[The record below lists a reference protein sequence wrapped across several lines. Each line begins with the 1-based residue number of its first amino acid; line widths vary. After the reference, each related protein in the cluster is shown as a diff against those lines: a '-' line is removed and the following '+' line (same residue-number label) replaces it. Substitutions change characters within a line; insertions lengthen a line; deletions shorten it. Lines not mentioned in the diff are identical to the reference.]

1 MKEINDLY
9 DYGYK
14 IVQKSD
20 YFKFSLDSMLL
31 SNFVG
36 INMSDSKLLDFC
48 TGNCPVPIILSN
60 SIKNIVA
67 FEVQKEIYELGD
79 ESLKLNN
86 INNVK
91 LINDDIKNIGNYY
104 EEGYFDIITCN
115 PPYFKVIDSSRINDN
130 NVKAIARHEI
140 LIKLEDIVS
149 LAYKFLRDKG
159 KLYIVYRPDRLMD
172 LLKLF
177 NKYKFGVKKLQCCYN
192 NSDSLSSMIL
202 IEAMKNGQDDLKI
215 LAPLFTENYRR
226 NEGN

>member
-14 IVQKSD
+14 IVQNSD

-31 SNFVG
+31 ANFVG
-36 INMSDSKLLDFC
+36 INMADSKLLDFC

-86 INNVK
+86 INNVR

-140 LIKLEDIVS
+140 LIKLEDIIS
-149 LAYKFLRDKG
+149 LAYKYLRDKG
-159 KLYIVYRPDRLMD
+159 KLYMVYRPDRLMEI
-172 LLKLF
+172 LKLF
-177 NKYKFGVKKLQCCYN
+177 DKYKFGVKKLQCCYN

-215 LAPLFTENYRR
+215 LAPLYTENYRR
-226 NEGN
+226 

>member
-14 IVQKSD
+14 IVQNSD

-31 SNFVG
+31 ANFVN
-36 INMSDSKLLDFC
+36 INMADSKLLDFC
-48 TGNCPVPIILSN
+48 TGNCPIPIILSN

-79 ESLKLNN
+79 ESLTLNN

-115 PPYFKVIDSSRINDN
+115 PPYFKVINSSRINDN
-130 NVKAIARHEI
+130 SVKAIARHEI

-159 KLYIVYRPDRLMD
+159 KLYIVYRPDRLME

-177 NKYKFGVKKLQCCYN
+177 DKYKFGVKKLQCCYN
-192 NSDSLSSMIL
+192 NSESLSSMIL

-226 NEGN
+226 

>member
-14 IVQKSD
+14 IVQNSD

-67 FEVQKEIYELGD
+67 FEVQKEIYELGV

-86 INNVK
+86 INNVR

-159 KLYIVYRPDRLMD
+159 KLYIVYRPDRLIE

-177 NKYKFGVKKLQCCYN
+177 DKYKFGVKKLQCCYN
-192 NSDSLSSMIL
+192 NSESSSSMIL

-215 LAPLFTENYRR
+215 LAPLYTDNYRR
-226 NEGN
+226 

>member
-31 SNFVG
+31 ANFVN
-36 INMSDSKLLDFC
+36 INMADSKLLDFC
-48 TGNCPVPIILSN
+48 TGNCPIPIILSN

-79 ESLKLNN
+79 ESLTLNN

-115 PPYFKVIDSSRINDN
+115 PPYFKVINSSRINDN

-159 KLYIVYRPDRLMD
+159 KLYIVYRPDRLME

-177 NKYKFGVKKLQCCYN
+177 DKYKFGVKKLQCCYN

-215 LAPLFTENYRR
+215 LAPLYTENYRR
-226 NEGN
+226 

>member
-14 IVQKSD
+14 IVQNSD

-31 SNFVG
+31 ANFVG

-67 FEVQKEIYELGD
+67 FEVQKEIYELGN

-104 EEGYFDIITCN
+104 DEGYFDIITCN
-115 PPYFKVIDSSRINDN
+115 PPYFKVIDSSKINDN
-130 NVKAIARHEI
+130 SVKSIARHEI
-140 LIKLEDIVS
+140 LIKLEDIVY
-149 LAYKFLRDKG
+149 LAYKYLRDKG
-159 KLYIVYRPDRLMD
+159 KLYIVYRPDRLME

-177 NKYKFGVKKLQCCYN
+177 DKYKFGVKKLQCCYN

-215 LAPLFTENYRR
+215 LAPLYTENYRR
-226 NEGN
+226 

>member
-31 SNFVG
+31 ANFVN

-48 TGNCPVPIILSN
+48 TGNCPIPIILSN

-159 KLYIVYRPDRLMD
+159 KLYIVYRPDRLME

-177 NKYKFGVKKLQCCYN
+177 DKYRFGVKKLQCCYN

-226 NEGN
+226 

>member
-14 IVQKSD
+14 IVQNSD

-115 PPYFKVIDSSRINDN
+115 PPYFKVIDSSRINEN

-159 KLYIVYRPDRLMD
+159 KLYIVYRPDRLME

-226 NEGN
+226 

>member
-31 SNFVG
+31 ANFVN
-36 INMSDSKLLDFC
+36 INMTDSKLLDFC
-48 TGNCPVPIILSN
+48 TGNCPIPIILSS

-67 FEVQKEIYELGD
+67 FEVQKEIYDLGD

-159 KLYIVYRPDRLMD
+159 KLYIVYRPDRLME

-177 NKYKFGVKKLQCCYN
+177 DKYKFGVKKLQCCYN
-192 NSDSLSSMIL
+192 NSESLSSMIL

-215 LAPLFTENYRR
+215 LAPLYTENYRR
-226 NEGN
+226 

>member
-31 SNFVG
+31 ANFVN
-36 INMSDSKLLDFC
+36 INMADSKLLDFC
-48 TGNCPVPIILSN
+48 TGNCPIPIILSN

-79 ESLKLNN
+79 ESLTLNN
-86 INNVK
+86 IKNVK
-91 LINDDIKNIGNYY
+91 LINDDIKNIGDYY

-115 PPYFKVIDSSRINDN
+115 PPYFKVIDSSKINDN

-159 KLYIVYRPDRLMD
+159 KLYIVYRPDRLME

-177 NKYKFGVKKLQCCYN
+177 DKYKFGVKKLQCCYN

-215 LAPLFTENYRR
+215 MAPLYTENYRR
-226 NEGN
+226 

>member
-31 SNFVG
+31 ANFVN
-36 INMSDSKLLDFC
+36 INMADSKLLDFC
-48 TGNCPVPIILSN
+48 TGNCPIPIILSN

-67 FEVQKEIYELGD
+67 FEVQMEIYELGD
-79 ESLKLNN
+79 ESLTLNN

-91 LINDDIKNIGNYY
+91 LINDEIKNIGNYY

-115 PPYFKVIDSSRINDN
+115 PPYFKVINSSRINDN
-130 NVKAIARHEI
+130 SVKAIARHEI

-159 KLYIVYRPDRLMD
+159 KLYIVYRPDRLME

-177 NKYKFGVKKLQCCYN
+177 DKYKFGVKKLQCCYN
-192 NSDSLSSMIL
+192 NSESLSSMIL
-202 IEAMKNGQDDLKI
+202 IEAMKNGHDDLKI
-215 LAPLFTENYRR
+215 LAPLYTENYRR
-226 NEGN
+226 

>member
-31 SNFVG
+31 ANFVN

-48 TGNCPVPIILSN
+48 TGNCPIPIILSN

-67 FEVQKEIYELGD
+67 FEVQKEMYELGD

-104 EEGYFDIITCN
+104 EEGYFDIISCN

-159 KLYIVYRPDRLMD
+159 KLYIVYRPDRLME

-177 NKYKFGVKKLQCCYN
+177 DKYKFGVKKLQCCYN

-215 LAPLFTENYRR
+215 LAPLYTENYRR
-226 NEGN
+226 

>member
-14 IVQKSD
+14 IVQNSD

-31 SNFVG
+31 ANFVN

-115 PPYFKVIDSSRINDN
+115 PPYFKVIDSSKINDN
-130 NVKAIARHEI
+130 SVKAIARHEI

-149 LAYKFLRDKG
+149 LAYKYLRDKG
-159 KLYIVYRPDRLMD
+159 KLYIVYRPDRLME

-177 NKYKFGVKKLQCCYN
+177 DKYKFGVKKLQCCYN

-215 LAPLFTENYRR
+215 LAPLYTENYRR
-226 NEGN
+226 

>member
-14 IVQKSD
+14 IVQNSD

-31 SNFVG
+31 ANFVN
-36 INMSDSKLLDFC
+36 INMADSKLLDFC
-48 TGNCPVPIILSN
+48 TGNCPIPIILSN

-159 KLYIVYRPDRLMD
+159 KLYIVYRPDRLME

-177 NKYKFGVKKLQCCYN
+177 DKYKFGVKKLQCCYN
-192 NSDSLSSMIL
+192 NSESLSSMIL

-215 LAPLFTENYRR
+215 LAPLYTENYRR
-226 NEGN
+226 

>member
-31 SNFVG
+31 ANFVN
-36 INMSDSKLLDFC
+36 INMADSKLLDFC
-48 TGNCPVPIILSN
+48 TGNCPIPIILSN

-67 FEVQKEIYELGD
+67 FEVQKEIYELGV
-79 ESLKLNN
+79 ESLTLNN

-159 KLYIVYRPDRLMD
+159 KLYIVYRPDRLME

-177 NKYKFGVKKLQCCYN
+177 DKYKFGVKKLQCCYN
-192 NSDSLSSMIL
+192 NSESLSSMIL

-215 LAPLFTENYRR
+215 LAPLYTENYRR
-226 NEGN
+226 

>member
-14 IVQKSD
+14 IVQNSD

-31 SNFVG
+31 AKFVN

-48 TGNCPVPIILSN
+48 TGNCPIPIILSN

-79 ESLKLNN
+79 ESLTLNN

-115 PPYFKVIDSSRINDN
+115 PPYFKVIDSSKINDN

-159 KLYIVYRPDRLMD
+159 KLYIVYRPDRLME

-177 NKYKFGVKKLQCCYN
+177 DKYKFGVKKLQCCYN
-192 NSDSLSSMIL
+192 NSESLSSMIL

-215 LAPLFTENYRR
+215 LAPLYTENYRR
-226 NEGN
+226 

>member
-31 SNFVG
+31 ANFVN
-36 INMSDSKLLDFC
+36 INMADSKLLDFC
-48 TGNCPVPIILSN
+48 TGNCPIPIILSN

-67 FEVQKEIYELGD
+67 FEVQKEIYELGV
-79 ESLKLNN
+79 ESLTLNN

-159 KLYIVYRPDRLMD
+159 KLYIVYRPDRLME

-177 NKYKFGVKKLQCCYN
+177 DKYKFGVKKLQCCYN
-192 NSDSLSSMIL
+192 NSESLSSMIL
-202 IEAMKNGQDDLKI
+202 IETMKNGQDDLKI
-215 LAPLFTENYRR
+215 LAPLYTENYRR
-226 NEGN
+226 

>member
-31 SNFVG
+31 ANFVN
-36 INMSDSKLLDFC
+36 INMSDSNLLDIC
-48 TGNCPVPIILSN
+48 SGNCPIPIILSN

-159 KLYIVYRPDRLMD
+159 KLYIVYRPDRLME

-177 NKYKFGVKKLQCCYN
+177 DKYKFGVKKLQCCYN

-215 LAPLFTENYRR
+215 LAPLYTENYRR
-226 NEGN
+226 

>member
-31 SNFVG
+31 ANFVN
-36 INMSDSKLLDFC
+36 INMADSKLLDFC
-48 TGNCPVPIILSN
+48 TGNCPIPIILSN

-67 FEVQKEIYELGD
+67 FEVQMEIYELGD
-79 ESLKLNN
+79 ESLTLNN

-159 KLYIVYRPDRLMD
+159 KLYIVYRPDRLME

-177 NKYKFGVKKLQCCYN
+177 DKYKFGVKKLQCCYN
-192 NSDSLSSMIL
+192 NSNSLSSMIL
-202 IEAMKNGQDDLKI
+202 IEAMKNGHDDLKI
-215 LAPLFTENYRR
+215 LAPLYTENYRR
-226 NEGN
+226 

>member
-14 IVQKSD
+14 IVQNSD

-31 SNFVG
+31 ANFVN
-36 INMSDSKLLDFC
+36 INMADSKLLDFC
-48 TGNCPVPIILSN
+48 TGNCPIPIILSN

-79 ESLKLNN
+79 ESLTLNN

-115 PPYFKVIDSSRINDN
+115 PPYFKVIDSSKINDN

-149 LAYKFLRDKG
+149 LAYKYLRDKG
-159 KLYIVYRPDRLMD
+159 KLYIVYRPDRLME

-177 NKYKFGVKKLQCCYN
+177 DKYKFGVKKLQCCYN

-215 LAPLFTENYRR
+215 LAPLYTENYRR
-226 NEGN
+226 

>member
-31 SNFVG
+31 ANFVN

-48 TGNCPVPIILSN
+48 TGNCPIPIILSN

-159 KLYIVYRPDRLMD
+159 KIYIVYRPDRLME

-177 NKYKFGVKKLQCCYN
+177 DKYKFGVKKLQCCYN

-215 LAPLFTENYRR
+215 LAPLYTENYRR
-226 NEGN
+226 

>member
-14 IVQKSD
+14 IVQNSD

-31 SNFVG
+31 ANFVS

-48 TGNCPVPIILSN
+48 TGNCPIPIILSN

-159 KLYIVYRPDRLMD
+159 KLYIVYRPDRLME

-192 NSDSLSSMIL
+192 NSEGLSSMIL

-215 LAPLFTENYRR
+215 LAPLYTENYRR
-226 NEGN
+226 

>member
-14 IVQKSD
+14 IVQNSD

-31 SNFVG
+31 ANFVG

-48 TGNCPVPIILSN
+48 TGNCPIPIILSN

-86 INNVK
+86 INTVR

-159 KLYIVYRPDRLMD
+159 KLYIVYRPDRLME

-177 NKYKFGVKKLQCCYN
+177 DKYKFGVKKLQCCYN

-215 LAPLFTENYRR
+215 LAPLYTENYRR
-226 NEGN
+226 

>member
-31 SNFVG
+31 ANFVN
-36 INMSDSKLLDFC
+36 INMADSKLLDFC
-48 TGNCPVPIILSN
+48 TGNCPIPIILSN

-91 LINDDIKNIGNYY
+91 LINDDIKNIDNYY
-104 EEGYFDIITCN
+104 EDGYFDIITCN

-159 KLYIVYRPDRLMD
+159 KLYIVYRPDRLME

-177 NKYKFGVKKLQCCYN
+177 DKYKFGVKKLQCCYN
-192 NSDSLSSMIL
+192 NSESSSSMIL

-215 LAPLFTENYRR
+215 LAPLYTENYRR
-226 NEGN
+226 

>member
-14 IVQKSD
+14 IFQKSD

-31 SNFVG
+31 ANFVN

-48 TGNCPVPIILSN
+48 TGNCPIPIILSN

-140 LIKLEDIVS
+140 LIKLEDIVY

-159 KLYIVYRPDRLMD
+159 KLYIVYRPDRLME

-177 NKYKFGVKKLQCCYN
+177 DKYKFGVKKLQCCYN
-192 NSDSLSSMIL
+192 NSESLSSMIL

-215 LAPLFTENYRR
+215 LAPLYTENYRR
-226 NEGN
+226 

>member
-14 IVQKSD
+14 IVQISD

-31 SNFVG
+31 ANFVN
-36 INMSDSKLLDFC
+36 INMADSKLLDFC
-48 TGNCPVPIILSN
+48 TGNCPIPIILSN

-79 ESLKLNN
+79 ESLTLNN
-86 INNVK
+86 IDNVK

-149 LAYKFLRDKG
+149 LAYKSLRDKG
-159 KLYIVYRPDRLMD
+159 KLYIVYRPDRLME

-177 NKYKFGVKKLQCCYN
+177 DKYKFGVKKLQCCYN
-192 NSDSLSSMIL
+192 NSESLSSMIL

-226 NEGN
+226 

>member
-31 SNFVG
+31 ANFVN
-36 INMSDSKLLDFC
+36 INMSDSNLLDFC
-48 TGNCPVPIILSN
+48 TGNCPIPIILSN

-140 LIKLEDIVS
+140 LIKLEDIVY

-159 KLYIVYRPDRLMD
+159 KLYIVYRPDRLME

-177 NKYKFGVKKLQCCYN
+177 DKYKFGVKKLQCCYN
-192 NSDSLSSMIL
+192 NSESLSSMIL

-215 LAPLFTENYRR
+215 LAPLYTENYRR
-226 NEGN
+226 

>member
-14 IVQKSD
+14 IVQNSD

-31 SNFVG
+31 ANFVG
-36 INMSDSKLLDFC
+36 INISDSKLLDFC
-48 TGNCPVPIILSN
+48 TGNCPIPIILSN

-67 FEVQKEIYELGD
+67 FEVQKVIYELGD

-91 LINDDIKNIGNYY
+91 LINDDIKNVGNYY

-115 PPYFKVIDSSRINDN
+115 PPYFKVIDTSRINDN
-130 NVKAIARHEI
+130 SVKAIARHEI

-149 LAYKFLRDKG
+149 LAYKYLRDKG
-159 KLYIVYRPDRLMD
+159 KLYIVYRPDRLME

-177 NKYKFGVKKLQCCYN
+177 DKYKFGVKKLQCCYN
-192 NSDSLSSMIL
+192 NSDSLSSIIL

-215 LAPLFTENYRR
+215 LAPLYTENYRR
-226 NEGN
+226 

>member
-14 IVQKSD
+14 IVQNSD

-31 SNFVG
+31 ANFVG
-36 INMSDSKLLDFC
+36 INMADSKLLDFC

-86 INNVK
+86 INNVR

-130 NVKAIARHEI
+130 SVKAIARHEI
-140 LIKLEDIVS
+140 LIKLEDIVY

-159 KLYIVYRPDRLMD
+159 KLYMVYRPDRLMEI
-172 LLKLF
+172 LKLF
-177 NKYKFGVKKLQCCYN
+177 DKYKFGVKKLQCCYN

-215 LAPLFTENYRR
+215 LAPLYAENYRR
-226 NEGN
+226 

>member
-31 SNFVG
+31 ANFVN
-36 INMSDSKLLDFC
+36 INMADSKLLDFC
-48 TGNCPVPIILSN
+48 TGNCPIPIILSN

-79 ESLKLNN
+79 ESLTLNN

-159 KLYIVYRPDRLMD
+159 KLYIVYRPDRLME

-177 NKYKFGVKKLQCCYN
+177 DKYKFGVKKLQCCYN

-215 LAPLFTENYRR
+215 IAPLYTENYRR
-226 NEGN
+226 

>member
-14 IVQKSD
+14 IVQNSD

-31 SNFVG
+31 ANFVG

-48 TGNCPVPIILSN
+48 TGNCPIPIILSN

-86 INNVK
+86 INNVR

-104 EEGYFDIITCN
+104 NDGYFDIITCN
-115 PPYFKVIDSSRINDN
+115 PPYFKVIDSSKINDN
-130 NVKAIARHEI
+130 SVKAIARHEI
-140 LIKLEDIVS
+140 LIKLDDIVS
-149 LAYKFLRDKG
+149 LAYKYLRDKG
-159 KLYIVYRPDRLMD
+159 KLYMVYRPDRLME

-177 NKYKFGVKKLQCCYN
+177 DKYKFGVKKLQCCYN
-192 NSDSLSSMIL
+192 NSESLSSMIL

-226 NEGN
+226 

>member
-31 SNFVG
+31 ANFVN

-48 TGNCPVPIILSN
+48 TGNCPIPIILSN

-159 KLYIVYRPDRLMD
+159 KLYIVYRPDRLME

-177 NKYKFGVKKLQCCYN
+177 DKYKFGVKKLQCCYN
-192 NSDSLSSMIL
+192 NSDSLSSIIL

-215 LAPLFTENYRR
+215 LAPLYTENYRR
-226 NEGN
+226 

>member
-31 SNFVG
+31 ANFVN

-48 TGNCPVPIILSN
+48 TGNCPIPIILSN

-91 LINDDIKNIGNYY
+91 LINDDIKNISNYY

-159 KLYIVYRPDRLMD
+159 KLYIVYRPDRLME

-177 NKYKFGVKKLQCCYN
+177 DKYKFGVKKLQCCYN

-215 LAPLFTENYRR
+215 LAPLYTENYRR
-226 NEGN
+226 

>member
-14 IVQKSD
+14 IVQNSD

-31 SNFVG
+31 ANFVG

-48 TGNCPVPIILSN
+48 TGNCPIPIILSN

-86 INNVK
+86 INNVR

-104 EEGYFDIITCN
+104 NDGYFDIITCN
-115 PPYFKVIDSSRINDN
+115 PPYFKVIDSSKINDN
-130 NVKAIARHEI
+130 SVKAIARHEI

-149 LAYKFLRDKG
+149 LAYKYLRDKG
-159 KLYIVYRPDRLMD
+159 KLYMVYRPDRLME

-177 NKYKFGVKKLQCCYN
+177 DKYKFGVKKLQCCYN
-192 NSDSLSSMIL
+192 NSESLSSMIL

-226 NEGN
+226 

>member
-14 IVQKSD
+14 IVQNSD

-31 SNFVG
+31 ANFVN
-36 INMSDSKLLDFC
+36 INMADSKLLDFC
-48 TGNCPVPIILSN
+48 TGNCPIPIILSS

-79 ESLKLNN
+79 ESLTLNN

-159 KLYIVYRPDRLMD
+159 KLYIVYRPDRLME

-177 NKYKFGVKKLQCCYN
+177 DKYKFGVKKLQCCYN
-192 NSDSLSSMIL
+192 NSESLSSMIL

-215 LAPLFTENYRR
+215 LAPLYTENYRR
-226 NEGN
+226 

>member
-14 IVQKSD
+14 IVQNSD

-31 SNFVG
+31 ANFVG
-36 INMSDSKLLDFC
+36 INMADSKLLDFC

-86 INNVK
+86 INNVR

-104 EEGYFDIITCN
+104 NDGYFDIITCN

-130 NVKAIARHEI
+130 SVKAIARHEI
-140 LIKLEDIVS
+140 LIKLEDIIS
-149 LAYKFLRDKG
+149 LAYKYLRDKG
-159 KLYIVYRPDRLMD
+159 KLYMVYRPDRLMEI
-172 LLKLF
+172 LKLF
-177 NKYKFGVKKLQCCYN
+177 DKYKFGVKKLQCCYN

-215 LAPLFTENYRR
+215 LAPLYAENYRR
-226 NEGN
+226 

>member
-31 SNFVG
+31 ANFVN
-36 INMSDSKLLDFC
+36 INMADSKLLDFC
-48 TGNCPVPIILSN
+48 TGNCPIPIILSN

-79 ESLKLNN
+79 ESLTLNN

-159 KLYIVYRPDRLMD
+159 KLYIVYRPDRLME

-177 NKYKFGVKKLQCCYN
+177 DKYKFGVKKLQCCYN
-192 NSDSLSSMIL
+192 NSNSLSSMIL
-202 IEAMKNGQDDLKI
+202 IEAMKNGHDDLKI
-215 LAPLFTENYRR
+215 LAPLYTENYRR
-226 NEGN
+226 

>member
-31 SNFVG
+31 ANFVN
-36 INMSDSKLLDFC
+36 INMADSKLLDFC
-48 TGNCPVPIILSN
+48 TGNCPIPIILSN

-79 ESLKLNN
+79 ESLTLNN

-130 NVKAIARHEI
+130 SVKAIARHEI

-159 KLYIVYRPDRLMD
+159 KLFIVYRPDRLME

-177 NKYKFGVKKLQCCYN
+177 DKYKFGVKKLQCCYN

-202 IEAMKNGQDDLKI
+202 IEAMKNGHDDLKI
-215 LAPLFTENYRR
+215 LAPLYTENYRR
-226 NEGN
+226 

>member
-1 MKEINDLY
+1 
-9 DYGYK
+9 
-14 IVQKSD
+14 
-20 YFKFSLDSMLL
+20 MLL
-31 SNFVG
+31 ANFVN

-48 TGNCPVPIILSN
+48 TGNCPIPIILSN

-159 KLYIVYRPDRLMD
+159 KLYIVYRPDRLME

-177 NKYKFGVKKLQCCYN
+177 DKYKFGVKKLQCCYN

-215 LAPLFTENYRR
+215 LAPLYTENYRR
-226 NEGN
+226 